1 MGKKGSSKNRL
12 IVILLVIIIGA
23 VGFIAYNDGL
33 FGSVAIPN
41 IDEDYQDQIV
51 STKGQVT
58 AIIDID
64 IFSIEGFTI
73 ADADNNT
80 IYVNYDGDLPTVG
93 MFVVVTGEVIR
104 FPFPVFYF
112 IDGTQWHP
120 VILFR

>member
-12 IVILLVIIIGA
+12 IVILLIIIIGA

-112 IDGTQWHP
+112 IDGTQWHS